1 MAKKKNTRNNHTLAT
16 VGASDGVS
24 FTFTDEDGVTMLVRV
39 LTDEDGEPWFVAK
52 DVCAILGYRNGSR
65 DINRHVEED
74 DRRKQMVSDGTQMK
88 ETIVINE
95 SGLYSLVLSSKLP
108 KAKDFK
114 HWVTSDVL
122 PSIRKTGM
130 YATPQTMDTMLN
142 DPDAFLRLVQD
153 WHDTKVTAAQ
163 QAKQLQAQA
172 PKVEAY
178 DDWLDGQD
186 TMLIREAAKTISHT
200 GHRYK
205 ESQIRQLLVE
215 WGWAYKSARGFW
227 QPTAYASIGHE
238 WLVLVPCKSHGV
250 KKDGMRF
257 DFPPVMRLTR
267 RGFDRLRA
275 RLRDIDSQ
283 ADDDGVGDGLPDGDN
298 LILTRHGVRHL
309 TLTPLEE

>member
-1 MAKKKNTRNNHTLAT
+1 MTKKKNTRDNHTLAT
-16 VGASDGVS
+16 VGASDSV

-130 YATPQTMDTMLN
+130 YATPGTLDTMLS

-153 WHDTKVTAAQ
+153 WHDTKITAER
-163 QAKQLQAQA
+163 QAEQLEAQA

-186 TMLIREAAKTISHT
+186 TMLIREAAKTISNT
-200 GHRYK
+200 GRRCK

-227 QPTAYASIGHE
+227 QPTAYASVEHE

-250 KKDGMRF
+250 KRDGMRF

-267 RGFDRLRA
+267 KGFDRLRA
-275 RLRDIDSQ
+275 RLRDTDT
-283 ADDDGVGDGLPDGDN
+283 DTDTDGAGGGLPDGDS
-298 LILTRHGVRHL
+298 LIVTRHGVKHL
-309 TLTPLEE
+309 TLTPSED

>member
-1 MAKKKNTRNNHTLAT
+1 MAKEKNTGDNHTLAT

-24 FTFTDEDGVTMLVRV
+24 FTFTSEDAKPMLVRV
-39 LTDEDGEPWFVAK
+39 LTDGDGEPWFVAK
-52 DVCAILGYRNGSR
+52 DVADILGYRNGSR

-153 WHDTKVTAAQ
+153 WHDAKTQAAQ

-227 QPTAYASIGHE
+227 QPTAYASIEHE

-257 DFPPVMRLTR
+257 DFPSVMRLTR

-298 LILTRHGVRHL
+298 LILTRHGVKHL